1 MLVGYMRVSTD
12 SDRQVLD
19 LQRDAL
25 LAAGVDERHL
35 FEDRASGSRDARA
48 GLGKAL
54 AFIRDGNCLVV
65 WKLDRLGRSL
75 PHLLTTVT
83 DLKERG
89 VAFRS
94 LTEQINTTTPQGEL
108 LFHIFGALAQFE
120 RALIQE
126 RVQAG
131 LAAARRR
138 GRRGGRPVAIDAEKL
153 GAVIAALDGG
163 ATKAAVCRTLGVR
176 RSTLIDSLVRIGWSA
191 GLKGS
196 GGISGATAA
205 TERTPDRGAVRA
217 ADGTARTGP
226 PLHAV
231 RR

>member
-12 SDRQVLD
+12 GDRQALD

-25 LAAGVDERHL
+25 LADGVDERHL
-35 FEDRASGSRDARA
+35 FEDRASGSRGDRV

-54 AFIRDGNCLVV
+54 AFIRAGDCLVV
-65 WKLDRLGRSL
+65 WKLVRLGRSL

-94 LTEQINTTTPQGEL
+94 LTEQIDTTTPQGEL

-138 GRRGGRPVAIDAEKL
+138 GRRGGRPIAIDAEKL
-153 GAVIAALDGG
+153 RAVIVALEGG
-163 ATKAAVCRTLGVR
+163 ATKAAVCRTFGLR
-176 RSTLIDSLVRIGWSA
+176 RSTLIDSLARIGWSA
-191 GLKGS
+191 GLKEP
-196 GGISGATAA
+196 GGTNGATAA
-205 TERTPDRGAVRA
+205 TDQNPDHGAVRA
-217 ADGTARTGP
+217 ADGTA
-226 PLHAV
+226 
-231 RR
+231 

>member
-35 FEDRASGSRDARA
+35 FEDRSSGSRGDRA
-48 GLGKAL
+48 GLARAL
-54 AFIRDGNCLVV
+54 AFIRPGDCLVV

-83 DLKERG
+83 DFKKRG
-89 VAFRS
+89 IAFRS
-94 LTEQINTTTPQGEL
+94 LTEQMDTTTPQGEF
-108 LFHIFGALAQFE
+108 LFQIFGALAQFE

-131 LAAARRR
+131 LAAASRR
-138 GRRGGRPVAIDAEKL
+138 GRRGGRPVAIDAEKRS
-153 GAVIAALDGG
+153 AVVAALDGG
-163 ATKAAVCRTLGVR
+163 ATKAAVCRTFGIK
-176 RSTLIDSLVRIGWSA
+176 RSTLLDSLARMGWSA
-191 GLKGS
+191 ALQ
-196 GGISGATAA
+196 AEEA
-205 TERTPDRGAVRA
+205 
-217 ADGTARTGP
+217 
-226 PLHAV
+226 
-231 RR
+231 